1 MEVFVGAFV
10 QSKQLLWGSLAL
22 ALSAMSPTVASAL
35 TSKEKALWTVAGGC
49 GVGAGLGAWQDSQ
62 NDSGRKNTTATIGS
76 SAAVGCL
83 TGALFSWIFMDD
95 DQAQVAAERDRYK
108 FESDQL
114 RAALRQGNYDRNV
127 PLDIKDPMAVK
138 IGEAIPDGFNFA
150 GLREDGC
157 QVREFSLGI
166 GDEPF
171 VAVSQSI
178 IMPRLSYYVLYS
190 KDRKNCVKEDPRNG
204 YLDSQI
210 PGLGKALLDR
220 AEYQARKLKGEK
232 K

>member
-1 MEVFVGAFV
+1 MRAFDM
-10 QSKQLLWGSLAL
+10 SNCALWAARLGLAFC
-22 ALSAMSPTVASAL
+22 ALSPGVAPAL

-49 GVGAGLGAWQDSQ
+49 GLGVGIGVWQDSQ
-62 NDSGRKNTTATIGS
+62 NDSGRKNTTATVGT

-83 TGALFSWIFMDD
+83 TGVLFSWIFMED
-95 DQAQVAAERDRYK
+95 DQASLSAERDRYK

-114 RAALRQGNYDRNV
+114 RAALRQGNYDLNIPADV
-127 PLDIKDPMAVK
+127 KEIPAIK
-138 IGEAIPDGFNFA
+138 IGDAIPDAFNFA
-150 GLREDGC
+150 GLREEGC

-171 VAVSQSI
+171 VAVSRSV

-220 AEYQARKLKGEK
+220 AEYQARKMKGEK